1 MIMTRPQYIYLL
13 PIYLLFWIL
22 KYFMD
27 KKEKKK
33 VLVGIISCIISISVL
48 LIYCGLMKM
57 QHGEFSMTAVSYINS
72 TVTAVNSNLYKR
84 ATNRDMVN
92 IVDEQVKESND
103 GTTAFLALNAL
114 KEKYSTDEIK
124 DFAKDSLK
132 YDSEY
137 IKYLVK
143 KTINLGTANIGTAEY
158 VVNKD
163 GYQNINYTTIGNI
176 ILPINFAIVYIM
188 LAIAIVYLIFKLIK
202 YKRINWI
209 IAFLTSII
217 FANLFTL
224 LVGAPFESQRLFFP
238 SIIPVLLLI
247 GLVISNI
254 KEDNM
259 SEKDKEKEMEQTKQ
273 TNWLYK
279 LFIEKTDDVKTQFF
293 RYLFVGGF
301 AAIVNIGSLYIFKEF
316 ANMHYLLANVLGF
329 ILGLITNYILSK
341 WLVFAKENK
350 MNGIIEFATYT
361 IIGVV
366 GLGLDTLFIWI
377 FTDKVKLYY
386 MLSKIVSTALVFIW
400 NFFARKALY
409 IVANKINKN

>member
-1 MIMTRPQYIYLL
+1 
-13 PIYLLFWIL
+13 
-22 KYFMD
+22 MD
-27 KKEKKK
+27 KKEKKE
-33 VLVGIISCIISISVL
+33 VLIGIISCVISISVL
-48 LIYCGLMKM
+48 LIYCGLMKI
-57 QHGEFSMTAVSYINS
+57 QHGEFSITAVSYINS

-84 ATNRDMVN
+84 ATNQDMVN
-92 IVDEQVKESND
+92 IVEEEVKESND

-114 KEKYSTDEIK
+114 KEKYSIDEIK

-132 YDSEY
+132 YDTGY
-137 IKYLVK
+137 ITYLMK
-143 KTINLGTANIGTAEY
+143 KTINLGTSNIGTTEY
-158 VVNKD
+158 VTNKEA
-163 GYQNINYTTIGNI
+163 YQNINYTVIGNLI
-176 ILPINFAIVYIM
+176 MPINFSFVYIM
-188 LAIAIVYLIFKLIK
+188 IIAGIIYLIWKLIK
-202 YKRINWI
+202 FKKIDWVV
-209 IAFLTSII
+209 AFLTILI

-254 KEDNM
+254 REKNM
-259 SEKDKEKEMEQTKQ
+259 IFEKDKEKKMDQTKP

-279 LFIEKTDDVKTQFF
+279 LFIEKTDDVKIQFF

-301 AAIVNIGSLYIFKEF
+301 AAVVNIGTLYIFKEF
-316 ANMHYLLANVLGF
+316 AHMHYLLANVLGF
-329 ILGLITNYILSK
+329 VLGLITNYILSK

-366 GLGLDTLFIWI
+366 GLGLDTLFMWI

-386 MLSKIVSTALVFIW
+386 MLSKIISTALVFIW

-409 IVANKINKN
+409 IVANKISKN

>member
-1 MIMTRPQYIYLL
+1 
-13 PIYLLFWIL
+13 
-22 KYFMD
+22 MD
-27 KKEKKK
+27 KKEKKE
-33 VLVGIISCIISISVL
+33 VLIGIISCVISISVL

-57 QHGEFSMTAVSYINS
+57 QHGEFSITAVSYINS

-84 ATNRDMVN
+84 ATNQDMVN
-92 IVDEQVKESND
+92 IVDEEVKESND

-114 KEKYSTDEIK
+114 KEKYSIDEIK

-132 YDSEY
+132 YDTGY
-137 IKYLVK
+137 ITYLMK
-143 KTINLGTANIGTAEY
+143 KTINLGTSNIGTTEY
-158 VVNKD
+158 VTNKEA
-163 GYQNINYTTIGNI
+163 YQNINYTVIGNLI
-176 ILPINFAIVYIM
+176 MPINFSFVYIM
-188 LAIAIVYLIFKLIK
+188 IIAGIIYLIWKLIK
-202 YKRINWI
+202 FKKIDWVV
-209 IAFLTSII
+209 AFLTILI

-254 KEDNM
+254 REKNM
-259 SEKDKEKEMEQTKQ
+259 IFEKDKEKKMDQTKPN
-273 TNWLYK
+273 NWLYK
-279 LFIEKTDDVKTQFF
+279 LFIEKTDDVKIQFF

-301 AAIVNIGSLYIFKEF
+301 AAVVNIGALYIFKEF
-316 ANMHYLLANVLGF
+316 AHMHYLLANVLGF
-329 ILGLITNYILSK
+329 VLGLITNYILSK

-366 GLGLDTLFIWI
+366 GLGLDTLFMWI

-386 MLSKIVSTALVFIW
+386 MLSKIISTALVFIW

-409 IVANKINKN
+409 IVANKISKN